1 MILLNGMISHQATGE
16 RGAVSPLV
24 RLIKSSDQTGM
35 LNKHQICGELHC
47 RGYLDLLKI
56 NISVSAQY

>member
-47 RGYLDLLKI
+47 RGYLDLLK
-56 NISVSAQY
+56 